1 MLMSKFRD
9 DFRASFREAKANAQQ
24 KHRGGFRF
32 WLNVIVFLLIIVV
45 LWAARSELV
54 QAFHLL
60 ANVNVLILLTI
71 IPVQFASYYASAEIF
86 FTYLRTRGQLKK
98 STPLD
103 VTAVALE
110 YNFVNHV
117 FPSAGVS
124 GSSYVV
130 WRLGKLG
137 VPAGQAAMSQLINF
151 FSLGSTFMIM
161 MVISLIWATFEDRA
175 ANWLVVATTI
185 AVVAL
190 IAVVIFGSYL
200 IGSRERLMNFARWL
214 TRRANWLVS
223 KATFGRKKKVLQ
235 TSIVEGFF
243 SDFYDDWQAIQADKA
258 LLKGPIIW
266 GFISNI
272 LDVVLIAVA
281 FWALGYSVSL
291 PILLISFGASAVGSF
306 LFVTP
311 GGVGAYEAVMIGV
324 LVAGGMEADVASA
337 GVILARAI
345 LVVGTIVCGVFAYH
359 AAMKKYG
366 RPVLRSPDEFE
377 QFDGKVN
384 QEHLR
389 SKSGGKKSSASGHR
403 RPADNSASPAHSTH
417 SANNVR
423 TGNTNERRRGRNN
436 GA

>member
-1 MLMSKFRD
+1 MLMSKFKD
-9 DFRASFREAKANAQQ
+9 DFWSSYNQAKANAQRR
-24 KHRGGFRF
+24 HHSGFRRWVNIITF
-32 WLNVIVFLLIIVV
+32 VLIILV
-45 LWAARSELV
+45 LWAARGELIE
-54 QAFHLL
+54 AFHLL
-60 ANVNVLILLTI
+60 GGVNIWVLLLI

-86 FTYLRTRGQLKK
+86 CTYLRARGQLRKT
-98 STPLD
+98 TPLH

-124 GSSYVV
+124 GASYMV
-130 WRLGKLG
+130 WRLGKMG
-137 VPAGQAAMSQLINF
+137 VAAGQAAMSQLINY
-151 FSLGSTFMIM
+151 FSLGATFMVM
-161 MVISLIWATFEDRA
+161 MVLSLIWATFEDRA

-190 IAVVIFGSYL
+190 IFVVVFGAYL
-200 IGSRERLMNFARWL
+200 IGSRERLMSFARWL
-214 TRRANWLVS
+214 TRRANWLVN
-223 KATFGRKKKVLQ
+223 KITFGRKRKVLR
-235 TSIVEGFF
+235 SDEVEGFF
-243 SDFYDDWQAIQADKA
+243 SDFYDDWMAIKADKA

-272 LDVVLIAVA
+272 LDVLLIAVA
-281 FWALGYSVSL
+281 FWALGYSVNL

-366 RPVLRSPDEFE
+366 RPVLKAPEDFK

-384 QEHLR
+384 DEHR
-389 SKSGGKKSSASGHR
+389 RTATKDGPNAKVKNTSSVGKSSKSGK
-403 RPADNSASPAHSTH
+403 PM
-417 SANNVR
+417 VR
-423 TGNTNERRRGRNN
+423 LDEMDHPRGR
-436 GA
+436 GDE

>member
-1 MLMSKFRD
+1 M
-9 DFRASFREAKANAQQ
+9 ANFREEFKKSFNEARQLTAAKRQQ
-24 KHRGGFRF
+24 RGRRRGFKF
-32 WLNVIVFLLIIVV
+32 WLNIVVFILIIVV
-45 LWAARSELV
+45 LWAARAELV

-60 ANVNVLILLTI
+60 GGVNLWILAAI

-86 FTYLRTRGQLKK
+86 FTYLRGRGQLKK
-98 STPLD
+98 TTPLG

-117 FPSAGVS
+117 FPSAGV
-124 GSSYVV
+124 GGASYMV

-137 VPAGQAAMSQLINF
+137 VAAGQAVMSQLINF
-151 FSLGSTFMIM
+151 FSLGATFMVM

-175 ANWLVVATTI
+175 ANWLVVATTV

-190 IAVVIFGSYL
+190 VAVVIFGSYL
-200 IGSRERLMNFARWL
+200 FGSRERLMSFARWL
-214 TRRANWLVS
+214 TRRTNWLVS
-223 KATFGRKKKVLQ
+223 KITFGHRKKVLK
-235 TSIVEGFF
+235 TKVVEGFF
-243 SDFYDDWQAIQADKA
+243 SDFYDDWQAIKADKA

-266 GFISNI
+266 GFVSNI
-272 LDVVLIAVA
+272 LDVLLIAVA
-281 FWALGYSVSL
+281 FWALGYSVNL
-291 PILLISFGASAVGSF
+291 PILLISFGASAIGSF

-366 RPVLRSPDEFE
+366 RPNLKSPDQFE
-377 QFDGKVN
+377 QLDGKVN
-384 QEHLR
+384 KEYAKHA
-389 SKSGGKKSSASGHR
+389 K
-403 RPADNSASPAHSTH
+403 
-417 SANNVR
+417 
-423 TGNTNERRRGRNN
+423 
-436 GA
+436 

>member
-1 MLMSKFRD
+1 MLMSKFKD
-9 DFRASFREAKANAQQ
+9 DFWASYNQAKANAQRRN
-24 KHRGGFRF
+24 HGGLRRWVNIITF
-32 WLNVIVFLLIIVV
+32 VLIILV
-45 LWAARSELV
+45 LWAARDELV

-60 ANVNVLILLTI
+60 GGVNIWVLLLI

-86 FTYLRTRGQLKK
+86 CTYLRGRGQLRRT
-98 STPLD
+98 TPIH

-124 GSSYVV
+124 GASYMV
-130 WRLGKLG
+130 WRLGKMG
-137 VPAGQAAMSQLINF
+137 VPAGQAAMSQLINY
-151 FSLGSTFMIM
+151 FSLGSTFMMM

-190 IAVVIFGSYL
+190 VFVVVFGAYL
-200 IGSRERLMNFARWL
+200 IGSRERLMSFARWL
-214 TRRANWLVS
+214 TRRTNWLVN
-223 KATFGRKKKVLQ
+223 KVTFGRKKKVLK
-235 TSIVEGFF
+235 SDAVEGFF
-243 SDFYDDWQAIQADKA
+243 SDFYDDWMAIRADKA
-258 LLKGPIIW
+258 ILKGPIIW

-272 LDVVLIAVA
+272 LDVLLIAVA
-281 FWALGYSVSL
+281 FWALGYSVNL

-324 LVAGGMEADVASA
+324 LVAGGMEAEVASA

-359 AAMKKYG
+359 AAMKRYG
-366 RPVLRSPDEFE
+366 RPVLKAPEEFK

-384 QEHLR
+384 TEHR
-389 SKSGGKKSSASGHR
+389 VRGIRRVDNGNTGRATASGKPSKTAKPVVR
-403 RPADNSASPAHSTH
+403 LDEMDHS
-417 SANNVR
+417 
-423 TGNTNERRRGRNN
+423 RGRDDD
-436 GA
+436 